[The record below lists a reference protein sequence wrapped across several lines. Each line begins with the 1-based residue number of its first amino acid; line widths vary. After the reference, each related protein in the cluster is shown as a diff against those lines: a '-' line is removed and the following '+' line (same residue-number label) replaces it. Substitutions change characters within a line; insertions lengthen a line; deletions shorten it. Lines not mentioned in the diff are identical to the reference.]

1 MADKNVTVVI
11 EAVDEASQTIANIA
25 RELQGLAGIEFN
37 GLSGVLG
44 TVADGIQKVN
54 DATRFGGG
62 LQQYAVG
69 LKNLGELS
77 KGIVG
82 GMLDVGATFLDMTGS
97 VANADLSLQGLAK
110 TAMSYDQTLERIG
123 IKAGGSA
130 ADLEKLDGVM
140 RKLTTDTV
148 YSMDEIAQAAE
159 YMVQNGMK
167 VNEVVD
173 NLAAVTGLATVG
185 NINLGRS
192 ADIVASTLN
201 MFSRQGITGAQ
212 VANVLATAANSSG
225 ANVENLAKS
234 LENCGPQ
241 AAALNIPFQQVVSA
255 LALMGNN
262 AIKGGKAGTAMKNL
276 LQRMA
281 APTKEAASAIKEFHL
296 EGARAK
302 IVTGDLKG
310 GLIEMSKALSLN
322 KISSDDQQ
330 RAIKQLAGSYG
341 SGGLTSMVNTATDE
355 LMVMFDAMERGM
367 IDTDNLTES
376 MDKLM
381 GTVEG
386 QVKRFAAN
394 IQLAFYDFYKG
405 ANSSI
410 AKVMDVLNDFMSDL
424 NAGMSLGE
432 ALKGLE
438 EDFKN
443 VPQII
448 NDALTEAIGYLNNF
462 ISTGALDSILNIG
475 TSIITGICQ
484 GIINNADKIQLG
496 VTNLISKFCDFI
508 ITNGPQLTEAAR
520 VILDAIKNGIQTNSG
535 KISEAADVVMDL
547 LNTYIGG
554 RQEII
559 LAIGEKI
566 AVPLISGF
574 IQGTVQGFV
583 NCGGTI
589 FAGLVQGVG
598 LIIGQVGEL
607 GKTIADE
614 MIKGILG
621 EEIWGKC
628 KEGLQSVMDFLWSL
642 EGGGGTTK
650 AQDAG
655 LASGSKY
662 GEKTSEGIEKSKGK
676 VNQSASELA
685 DGAAT
690 QIENRLNNLNAEG
703 IKGLETELK
712 SLQSTTSEVA
722 SGVATN
728 FTSIADSART
738 NFMSFTNIVRNQ
750 MVNSTNIVR
759 NQMLNMSNIIS
770 NQSQNA
776 RNNLTRSFMSM
787 AAVVRTQMAN
797 ILRTVKDTMDSVA
810 TATNKSFSVNFDV
823 NRTVSTT
830 YTTRMAPATNF
841 AVPRG
846 YSLSASSPL
855 RSSTSNASL
864 GSLMANSSSRGNDR
878 PISIEVP
885 LVLEGREIAKA
896 SAIYTR
902 EELNKLEKRNSRKR
916 GE

>member
-1 MADKNVTVVI
+1 MAEKNVTVVI
-11 EAVDEASQTIANIA
+11 EAVDEASQVIANVA
-25 RELQGLAGIEFN
+25 KELGNLAGIEFN

-44 TVADGIQKVN
+44 TVAEGIQKVN

-62 LQQYAVG
+62 LQQYGKG
-69 LKNLGELS
+69 LKNLGELAE
-77 KGIVG
+77 GIVG
-82 GMLDVGATFLDMTGS
+82 SILDIGDTFLDMTGD
-97 VANADLSLQGLAK
+97 VANADLSLQGLFK
-110 TAMSYDQTLERIG
+110 TAMGYDQSLQRIG
-123 IKAGGSA
+123 IKAGASSEEL
-130 ADLEKLDGVM
+130 DKLDGVM
-140 RKLTTDTV
+140 KKLTVDTV
-148 YSMDEIAQAAE
+148 YSMDEIAAAAE
-159 YMVQNGMK
+159 DMVQNGMSAS
-167 VNEVVD
+167 EVIE
-173 NLAAVTGLATVG
+173 NLGAVAGLATVG
-185 NINLGRS
+185 NIGLARS
-192 ADIVASTLN
+192 GDIVASTLN
-201 MFSRQGITGAQ
+201 MFARQGVTGAQ
-212 VANVLATAANSSG
+212 VANVLASAANQSG
-225 ANVENLAKS
+225 ADVENLAKT

-241 AAALNIPFQQVVSA
+241 AAALNIPFQQLISA
-255 LALMGNN
+255 IALMGNN
-262 AIKGGKAGTAMKNL
+262 AIRGGKAGTAMKNL

-281 APTKEAASAIKEFHL
+281 APTKEAASAIKEFNL

-302 IVTGDLKG
+302 IVSGDFKG
-310 GLIEMSKALSLN
+310 GLLEMIDALNLN
-322 KISSDDQQ
+322 KVSSNDQQ

-341 SGGLTSMVNTATDE
+341 SAGLTSIVNTAKDE
-355 LMVMFDAMERGM
+355 LLVMFDAMEKGM
-367 IDTDNLTES
+367 VDTDNLTES

-381 GTVEG
+381 STVEG

-405 ANSSI
+405 ANSSV

-424 NAGMSLGE
+424 NSGMSLGE

-448 NDALTEAIGYLNNF
+448 NNALTEAIGYLNNF
-462 ISTGALDSILNIG
+462 ISTGALDSVLNIG
-475 TSIITGICQ
+475 SSIITGICQ
-484 GIINNADKIQLG
+484 GIINNADQIQLG

-508 ITNGPQLTEAAR
+508 ITNGPQITEAAG
-520 VILDAIKNGIQTNSG
+520 VILDAIQAGIEANSG
-535 KISEAADVVMDL
+535 KISQAADVIMGL

-554 RQEII
+554 RQSII
-559 LAIGEKI
+559 LSIGQKI

-574 IQGTVQGFV
+574 VQGTVEGFI

-598 LIIGQVGEL
+598 AIIGQVGEL
-607 GKTIADE
+607 GTSIADA
-614 MIKGILG
+614 MIEKILG
-621 EEIWGKC
+621 KEIWGKC
-628 KEGLQSVMDFLWSL
+628 KEGLQSVMDFLWSIDS
-642 EGGGGTTK
+642 GNTTSK

-655 LASGSKY
+655 LASGTKY
-662 GEKTSEGIEKSKGK
+662 GEKTSEGIRNSKDT
-676 VNQSASELA
+676 VNQSAAELA

-690 QIENRLNNLNAEG
+690 QIENRLNNLDAEG

-712 SLQSTTSEVA
+712 TLQSTTGEVA

-728 FTSIADSART
+728 FASIADSART

-750 MVNSTNIVR
+750 MVNSANIVR
-759 NQMLNMSNIIS
+759 NQMVNMSNIIR
-770 NQSQNA
+770 NQAQNG

-787 AAVVRTQMAN
+787 ASVVRTQMEKM
-797 ILRTVKDTMDSVA
+797 LSTVQTYMNSIA
-810 TATNKSFSVNFDV
+810 SACNKSFSVDFNI
-823 NRTVSTT
+823 NKTMTTT
-830 YTTRMAPATNF
+830 YTTRMGGMSTF
-841 AVPRG
+841 AIPRG

-855 RSSTSNASL
+855 RSSTASTGL
-864 GSLMANSSSRGNDR
+864 GSLMATSSSRGKDR